1 MTVSVKNSVIIALA
15 QTGLLVFG
23 IPGVAA
29 SHKLAS
35 KLGYPSRG
43 DHLFFINHAWLLM
56 PVPLIWITITSWLLA
71 HRRLNGC
78 WKTAAFMSG
87 LAILVVLTTG
97 AAFEVRE
104 PWSSPVQ
111 DGVRGMDVAPN

>member
-1 MTVSVKNSVIIALA
+1 MNVSVRNSVIIALA

-23 IPGVAA
+23 ILGVAA

-35 KLGYPSRG
+35 KLGSPSRG
-43 DHLFFINHAWLLM
+43 EHRFFINHAWLLM

-71 HRRLNGC
+71 HRRLNGT
-78 WKTAAFMSG
+78 WKTAVFMSG
-87 LAILVVLTTG
+87 LAILVLLITG

-111 DGVRGMDVAPN
+111 HGGRGMDVLPH